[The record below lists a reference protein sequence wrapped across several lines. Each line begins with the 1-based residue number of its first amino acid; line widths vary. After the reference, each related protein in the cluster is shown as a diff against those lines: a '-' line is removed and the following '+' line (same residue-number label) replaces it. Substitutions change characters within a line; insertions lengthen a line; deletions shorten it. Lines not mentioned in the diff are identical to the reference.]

1 MRWHRMMLRLGGKMM
16 FRAYIKDTDDLDYND
31 VPHKGHFVYGNLIEG
46 GNQSNTDAIVGDLI
60 EATDEYI
67 NPEWW
72 CSIEKG
78 SAEQSTG
85 LKDANGKDIY
95 EGDIV
100 KSSYKYA
107 QPKISQV
114 IMEDGN
120 SYILGEDLATGNE
133 MLVSDHINEIEV
145 IGNIHTNRLS
155 IAIT

>member
-1 MRWHRMMLRLGGKMM
+1 MVPKFRGWDRKNHVMYDFMMMCFYVNLKNVLYRNNLTDFDVDM
-16 FRAYIKDTDDLDYND
+16 F
-31 VPHKGHFVYGNLIEG
+31 
-46 GNQSNTDAIVGDLI
+46 
-60 EATDEYI
+60 
-67 NPEWW
+67 
-72 CSIEKG
+72 
-78 SAEQSTG
+78 TG
-85 LKDANGKDIY
+85 LKDANGKEIY

-145 IGNIHTNRLS
+145 IGNMYENLELLEAQHE
-155 IAIT
+155 